1 MLHDDQLGRLP
12 AALGYRQQRTHPELF
27 HLSFIEDGYLQAMAA
42 SELTRL
48 GREVSRR
55 ANIARQV
62 AEVSRKIQSA
72 GKRLAFLDGP
82 PGVTSRSAVRHGKT
96 HPVERVLFA
105 GFLAL
110 QLVEVIR
117 RIGDRTGQ

>member
-1 MLHDDQLGRLP
+1 
-12 AALGYRQQRTHPELF
+12 
-27 HLSFIEDGYLQAMAA
+27 MAA
-42 SELTRL
+42 SELTGL

-55 ANIARQV
+55 ANISRQI

-82 PGVTSRSAVRHGKT
+82 PGVMSRSAVRHGKT